1 VRWENVTDG
10 NYTIEVTS
18 PDGNS
23 VIRLTITVDVPAT
36 IHDIVNPVP
45 ITDVSVG
52 TQIYQI
58 PANISGGSEGMCEF
72 LGVRGLTCNMSSLAP
87 ETNYAF
93 VYWSSQYCP

>member
-10 NYTIEVTS
+10 NYTIELTN

-58 PANISGGSEGMCEF
+58 PANISGGSEGRCVE
-72 LGVRGLTCNMSSLAP
+72 LTIKTS
-87 ETNYAF
+87 
-93 VYWSSQYCP
+93 